1 MKSDLVHS
9 IVQMDGNILKQLV
22 TEVKETVA
30 TDVDMPGARK
40 SSFGRLK
47 LWDMRRRSRF
57 AGYGLKQPR
66 ITTGI
71 GY

>member
-1 MKSDLVHS
+1 MESDL
-9 IVQMDGNILKQLV
+9 LKQLV

-30 TDVDMPGARK
+30 TDVEMPGARK

-57 AGYGLKQPR
+57 AGIGLKQPR